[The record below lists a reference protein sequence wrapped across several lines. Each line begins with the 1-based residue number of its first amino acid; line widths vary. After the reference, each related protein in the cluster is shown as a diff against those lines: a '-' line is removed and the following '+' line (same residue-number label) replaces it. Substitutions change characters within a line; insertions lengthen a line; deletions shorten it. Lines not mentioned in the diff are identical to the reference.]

1 VGERRRQRTSRL
13 PLGIDVVL
21 APIHHPL
28 QVAARMAT
36 LDILSR
42 GRVEAGIGC
51 TGYPRMPGSA
61 SPAACLQPA
70 GRTARR
76 PVASTTQ
83 RVPSRR
89 DCGKRS
95 SVAERYDSFTQA
107 VSV

>member
-1 VGERRRQRTSRL
+1 MGERRRQRTSRL

-21 APIHHPL
+21 TPIHHPL
-28 QVAARMAT
+28 HVTAPMAT

-51 TGYPRMPGSA
+51 TGYPRMPESA

-76 PVASTTQ
+76 PVRGWGGVRWPPQPGGCLPNGT
-83 RVPSRR
+83 
-89 DCGKRS
+89 
-95 SVAERYDSFTQA
+95 VAQ
-107 VSV
+107 